1 MQKIYNKPES
11 NPRLTIDLDALHKNA
26 RHLIGMTGGGLIAVV
41 KNDAYHFGLE
51 RAVETFYQA
60 GVRFFATT
68 SLRDSIRIRE
78 LYDDV
83 DIFMLNPCRDF
94 DSLRDYSI
102 TATLASLAASASLEP
117 QS

>member
-51 RAVETFYQA
+51 RAVETSVSY
-60 GVRFFATT
+60 THLT
-68 SLRDSIRIRE
+68 LPTKRI
-78 LYDDV
+78 V
-83 DIFMLNPCRDF
+83 
-94 DSLRDYSI
+94 
-102 TATLASLAASASLEP
+102 
-117 QS
+117 